1 MLRTAHAGSQELSA
15 QCYHMGELKWAMVET
30 LTPWKWEN
38 TSNQGF
44 FFFFVLPSQRA
55 GCWMLK
61 STLLN
66 EAFDILGT
74 HSIITINPSL
84 MSCHLLS
91 LLVSPS
97 SLHQTHQVL
106 P

>member
-1 MLRTAHAGSQELSA
+1 
-15 QCYHMGELKWAMVET
+15 
-30 LTPWKWEN
+30 
-38 TSNQGF
+38 
-44 FFFFVLPSQRA
+44 
-55 GCWMLK
+55 MLK